1 MCIILFLSN
10 SHSYGLP
17 FTSLFYSQSL
27 IFQSTSCKT
36 NTYIHKGQDRSW
48 NPSTNWFEHRA
59 IRYPSLIFTFSYI
72 ILSWSIVWQREHMTP
87 YLCSSILPAIVM
99 CTVSQFTK
107 SVKNRFYKMS
117 ATNFVNR
124 MPIETEQNLRL
135 SSSSIFL
142 NQSFF
147 SQNCVNFYLL
157 PIHHFSFYQKLIH
170 FSSERKIFYPLLFLS
185 FLLSH
190 TGWWSMST
198 LFLLFATVFY

>member
-1 MCIILFLSN
+1 MRIILFLSN

-36 NTYIHKGQDRSW
+36 NTYIKVRIDR
-48 NPSTNWFEHRA
+48 E
-59 IRYPSLIFTFSYI
+59 IRRQIDSNTEPYVIPVLFLRFLTSSFPGALYDRE
-72 ILSWSIVWQREHMTP
+72 SIWLRISVLQ
-87 YLCSSILPAIVM
+87 YCQLIVM

-107 SVKNRFYKMS
+107 SVKNRFCKMS

>member
-1 MCIILFLSN
+1 MRIILFLSN
-10 SHSYGLP
+10 SSYGLP

-107 SVKNRFYKMS
+107 SLKNRFCKMS

-124 MPIETEQNLRL
+124 MPIETKIFDYLPLLFSSTSRSSLKIVSTFISFQFTISPLREE
-135 SSSSIFL
+135 SSIP
-142 NQSFF
+142 SCFF
-147 SQNCVNFYLL
+147 PSCWATLGDGRCQPYSFYLL
-157 PIHHFSFYQKLIH
+157 QYSTSKL
-170 FSSERKIFYPLLFLS
+170 
-185 FLLSH
+185 
-190 TGWWSMST
+190 
-198 LFLLFATVFY
+198 